1 MADKSGNL
9 KDGSNATTDQSGV
22 GPSLQEEQQSD
33 ERLPT
38 YESNETGNVV
48 DSLPKE
54 KSGTFA
60 ESEVTSQSS
69 SSAANPPS
77 YTANAN
83 SSKLIAIPQISD
95 QPTAPFLIAYPVVL
109 IRYGITPEYWSRL
122 VERTSTCLFATASQH
137 ASQHAT
143 DVGNSIKGFHK
154 DSAAITKTSLKG
166 IGDSAKR
173 LNPFGVIGGTV
184 GLAVHA
190 TGYIVGSVFNAP
202 LSAMQAPQTRRRRA
216 LAHLADVNK
225 NDFQA
230 RGLEAMLL
238 DTEELAVR
246 LGTTV
251 NLIIEATRL
260 KEEEG
265 VASQM
270 ATLQQWLEKVT
281 VDEARAEAEMVASS
295 SSAPQRPRTRLQLS
309 PRTLWLVLVR
319 KTDTDE

>member
-1 MADKSGNL
+1 MTEKSSDV
-9 KDGSNATTDQSGV
+9 KDGSNATTDRNGA
-22 GPSLQEEQQSD
+22 GPSAREEQHGD

-38 YESNETGNVV
+38 YEDNETDVNGNI
-48 DSLPKE
+48 PKE
-54 KSGTFA
+54 KSGNLA
-60 ESEVTSQSS
+60 ESGVASQSS
-69 SSAANPPS
+69 SSAANPPP
-77 YTANAN
+77 YTAAAN
-83 SSKLIAIPQISD
+83 SSKLIAVPQISD
-95 QPTAPFLIAYPVVL
+95 QPTAPFLIAYPSVL
-109 IRYGITPEYWSRL
+109 IRYGITPEYWTRF
-122 VERTSTCLFATASQH
+122 VERASTCLFATASQH

-143 DVGNSIKGFHK
+143 DIGNSIKGFHK
-154 DSAAITKTSLKG
+154 DSAATAKTSLKG

-202 LSAMQAPQTRRRRA
+202 LSAMQAPQTRKQRA
-216 LAHLADVNK
+216 LAYLAEANK

-238 DTEELAVR
+238 DTEELAAR

-251 NLIIEATRL
+251 NVIVEAPRL

-265 VASQM
+265 IASQM

-281 VDEARAEAEMVASS
+281 VDEARAEADTVASS
-295 SSAPQRPRTRLQLS
+295 SSAQKRPRTRLQLS
-309 PRTLWLVLVR
+309 PGTLWLVLVR

>member
-1 MADKSGNL
+1 MAEKCSDV
-9 KDGSNATTDQSGV
+9 KDGSNATTDQSGI
-22 GPSLQEEQQSD
+22 GPSPREEQHSD

-38 YESNETGNVV
+38 YEDNETDANGNI
-48 DSLPKE
+48 PKE
-54 KSGTFA
+54 NSGNLA
-60 ESEVTSQSS
+60 ESGVASQSS
-69 SSAANPPS
+69 SSAANPPP
-77 YTANAN
+77 YTAAAN
-83 SSKLIAIPQISD
+83 SSKLIAVPQISD
-95 QPTAPFLIAYPVVL
+95 QPTAPFLTAYPSIL
-109 IRYGITPEYWSRL
+109 IRYGITLEYWTRF
-122 VERTSTCLFATASQH
+122 VERTFTCLFATASQH

-154 DSAAITKTSLKG
+154 DSAAITKTSLRG

-202 LSAMQAPQTRRRRA
+202 LSAMQAPQTRKQRT
-216 LAHLADVNK
+216 LAYLTEVNK
-225 NDFQA
+225 NEFQA

-251 NLIIEATRL
+251 NVIVEAARL

-265 VASQM
+265 IASQM

-281 VDEARAEAEMVASS
+281 VDEARAGAEMVASS

-309 PRTLWLVLVR
+309 PGTLWLVLVR